1 MLNKLNLEGLLIDLV
16 ETKTGKQFLSCQ
28 LDGQHYRGF
37 IIEKRT
43 ITDNKEWVNKFTY
56 LKPCNWENCKTCH
69 FEEVII

>member
-1 MLNKLNLEGLLIDLV
+1 MLENYQPTKLNLEGLLIDLV

-43 ITDNKEWVNKFTY
+43 ITEQGGYNSERINKFTY
-56 LKPCNWENCKTCH
+56 LKPCNWE
-69 FEEVII
+69 